1 MKYQPNQSIVD
12 YNDWDLATSSVI
24 TGDFT
29 TDSLKYGFGPT
40 SLSAEDWLPEGN
52 WVDLGYDNA
61 PTEDQLRSQIEA
73 GEHNDAYGDLGC
85 PDCGNVDLFWKTHS
99 SKGQRYR
106 CLSCE
111 YSSNWETVK
120 SQGDLTLQKFG
131 LTVDCPLC
139 SETIS
144 AYNRASIDSHFRKHK
159 KEEAEA
165 AEAPE
170 PKVSE
175 SEWQE
180 EVEWN
185 DKPKKKT
192 EPEWEDVEWE
202 SEQPRKCC
210 ECNTTEGLTTIQAG
224 TFCWDCLPIN
234 LGAESSQEIKEYIT
248 SIHDGDFL
256 WRDGWDNLEFT
267 LQTLPMEIF
276 EGYKDTDNVDGA
288 WEDSPVNSHRLEDTL
303 SQFRW
308 EGDRYPPVVLELDK
322 NGYYDII
329 DGYHRLNALQIL
341 DYDTVEAWVGIPAS
355 TFEAE
360 DNSKLFSSI
369 VKDIWNRF
377 SVMESSGSR
386 EKYLQRQINRRI
398 HLNSGYGGQNKEAND
413 RYFQA
418 ITISD
423 TDLRYYIDE
432 EWDDGPVEFNKL
444 TQESLKRV
452 ADLQNDLRTKYNNP
466 SIKLDVHE
474 NTTVDIE
481 GSGVFV
487 VEISMDAHTAS
498 FDAED
503 SGSPTPTQLLNWL
516 SQPKT
521 ITTETTETL
530 YEDWVSEPTRCLWC
544 DSGDIDS
551 ETPEHQEEGLI
562 YSYVGC
568 KDCGCIWREEYRYV
582 ENEIIEEGEKR
593 ILKSEDEQLQ
603 IEIEGIDETYGLIPS
618 DPEMLSWAE
627 SAVSQYLSRTDLP
640 ETFQLHTN
648 PHFVF
653 VSADAFGRSSHV
665 ARFRSHTSSH
675 IPIIMLS
682 SDAIRESADD
692 YGVSLK
698 TAVETTVWHELG
710 HVLCEL
716 WDMEEIY
723 PFESSNDE
731 EEFAESIAESM
742 YFQEPFQNPGV

>member
-276 EGYKDTDNVDGA
+276 EEYKDTDNVDGA

-487 VEISMDAHTAS
+487 VEISMDANTS

>member
-1 MKYQPNQSIVD
+1 
-12 YNDWDLATSSVI
+12 
-24 TGDFT
+24 
-29 TDSLKYGFGPT
+29 
-40 SLSAEDWLPEGN
+40 
-52 WVDLGYDNA
+52 
-61 PTEDQLRSQIEA
+61 
-73 GEHNDAYGDLGC
+73 
-85 PDCGNVDLFWKTHS
+85 
-99 SKGQRYR
+99 
-106 CLSCE
+106 
-111 YSSNWETVK
+111 
-120 SQGDLTLQKFG
+120 
-131 LTVDCPLC
+131 
-139 SETIS
+139 
-144 AYNRASIDSHFRKHK
+144 
-159 KEEAEA
+159 
-165 AEAPE
+165 
-170 PKVSE
+170 
-175 SEWQE
+175 
-180 EVEWN
+180 
-185 DKPKKKT
+185 
-192 EPEWEDVEWE
+192 
-202 SEQPRKCC
+202 
-210 ECNTTEGLTTIQAG
+210 
-224 TFCWDCLPIN
+224 
-234 LGAESSQEIKEYIT
+234 
-248 SIHDGDFL
+248 
-256 WRDGWDNLEFT
+256 
-267 LQTLPMEIF
+267 LPMEIF
-276 EGYKDTDNVDGA
+276 EEYKDTDNVDGA

-398 HLNSGYGGQNKEAND
+398 RLNSGYGGQNKEAND

-418 ITISD
+418 ITISN
-423 TDLRYYIDE
+423 TDLRYYIDK

-498 FDAED
+498 FDAEE

-521 ITTETTETL
+521 ITTETTEKPF
-530 YEDWVSEPTRCLWC
+530 EDWEIEPTRCIWC
-544 DSGDIDS
+544 GSGDIDS
-551 ETPEHQEEGLI
+551 ETPEHQEEGVI

-568 KDCGCIWREEYRYV
+568 KDCGCVWREEYRYV
-582 ENEIIEEGEKR
+582 DNEVIEEGEKR

-618 DPEMLSWAE
+618 DPEMLSLAE

-665 ARFRSHTSSH
+665 ARFRSQTSSH

-682 SDAIRESADD
+682 SEAIRESADD

-723 PFESSNDE
+723 PFESYNDE

-742 YFQEPFQNPGV
+742 YFQESFQNPVV

>member
-12 YNDWDLATSSVI
+12 YN
-24 TGDFT
+24 
-29 TDSLKYGFGPT
+29 
-40 SLSAEDWLPEGN
+40 DWLPEGN

-165 AEAPE
+165 AEAAEASE

-202 SEQPRKCC
+202 AEAPEQPRKCC
-210 ECNTTEGLTTIQAG
+210 ECSTTEGLTTIQAG

-276 EGYKDTDNVDGA
+276 EEYKDTDNVDGA

-308 EGDRYPPVVLELDK
+308 EGDRYPPVVLKLDK

-360 DNSKLFSSI
+360 DNYDATYGKKQAKI
-369 VKDIWNRF
+369 
-377 SVMESSGSR
+377 
-386 EKYLQRQINRRI
+386 RRRLKNKI
-398 HLNSGYGGQNKEAND
+398 MKQNIMGTKANKWTA
-413 RYFQA
+413 RK
-418 ITISD
+418 S
-423 TDLRYYIDE
+423 
-432 EWDDGPVEFNKL
+432 
-444 TQESLKRV
+444 QELKRQYEK
-452 ADLQNDLRTKYNNP
+452 ACEKAGLASYKGSKTAKQDDLSNWSKQKWT
-466 SIKLDVHE
+466 
-474 NTTVDIE
+474 
-481 GSGVFV
+481 
-487 VEISMDAHTAS
+487 TAS
-498 FDAED
+498 GKKSSVTGEPYFPEKAVAALKNR
-503 SGSPTPTQLLNWL
+503 G
-516 SQPKT
+516 
-521 ITTETTETL
+521 L
-530 YEDWVSEPTRCLWC
+530 YAKAKRQKRSANKANRNARYSD
-544 DSGDIDS
+544 DIR
-551 ETPEHQEEGLI
+551 EV
-562 YSYVGC
+562 VGQF
-568 KDCGCIWREEYRYV
+568 RAEEYL
-582 ENEIIEEGEKR
+582 N
-593 ILKSEDEQLQ
+593 
-603 IEIEGIDETYGLIPS
+603 PN
-618 DPEMLSWAE
+618 DPEMINILLLEWAMKTNQTYD
-627 SAVSQYLSRTDLP
+627 SLTIQKGLANYIDVSPYYFVRHMQDQDLISLKPAVNLGWNALVPADFLYYLQDKDRDHWVNMKARAVGIERYKYLK
-640 ETFQLHTN
+640 EKI
-648 PHFVF
+648 
-653 VSADAFGRSSHV
+653 SADRYW
-665 ARFRSHTSSH
+665 
-675 IPIIMLS
+675 LS
-682 SDAIRESADD
+682 DSKKDYHRWSFQSAIN
-692 YGVSLK
+692 Y
-698 TAVETTVWHELG
+698 
-710 HVLCEL
+710 
-716 WDMEEIY
+716 
-723 PFESSNDE
+723 
-731 EEFAESIAESM
+731 
-742 YFQEPFQNPGV
+742 QNI